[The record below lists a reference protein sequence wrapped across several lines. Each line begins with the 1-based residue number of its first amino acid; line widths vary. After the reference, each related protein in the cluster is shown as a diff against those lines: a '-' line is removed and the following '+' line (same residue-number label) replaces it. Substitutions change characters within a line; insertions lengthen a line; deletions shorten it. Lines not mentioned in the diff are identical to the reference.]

1 MSKPVV
7 TQAAAVDTLRKITG
21 NEPYKTTASW
31 VNTRTFALTDMY
43 LMGNKPFELDT
54 TLSNSED
61 NNETGNIHKHT

>member
-7 TQAAAVDTLRKITG
+7 TVTAAVDTLRKITG

-43 LMGNKPFELDT
+43 LMGNKPFTLDT
-54 TLSNSED
+54 TLSDSKDSNG
-61 NNETGNIHKHT
+61 TGHL